1 MTGNPPGYPP
11 EPWNLAGQAYA
22 TTWRVPAARLPELPG
37 GLDPVVVAG
46 QAIVITAWLD
56 YQPPG
61 QLSYHELLA
70 TVAVR
75 NGTRATGSIT
85 GIWVDSEVSLAGGRG
100 LWGIPKDLAAFDFT
114 HGRTFTASA
123 SLDDRWIAT
132 AAFTRRAG
140 LPFAPPAAFSIAQ
153 ELQGALKYTP
163 VRSTARPHLASASW
177 NLNPDGPLGFLAGR
191 RPGPSV
197 HLADFRLTFGE

>member
-1 MTGNPPGYPP
+1 MSEYPP
-11 EPWNLAGQAYA
+11 EPWNLAGQAYL
-22 TTWRVPAARLPELPG
+22 TTWRVPVDALPALAD
-37 GLDPVVVAG
+37 GLSPVVVAG
-46 QAIVITAWLD
+46 RAVVVTAWLD

-61 QLSYHELLA
+61 RLSYHELLA

-75 NGTRATGSIT
+75 APSGGLRATGTIT
-85 GIWVDSEVSLAGGRG
+85 DIWVDSEVSLAGGRA

-123 SLDDRWIAT
+123 SLDDGWIAT

-140 LPFAPPAAFSIAQ
+140 LPFAPPAAFRIAQ
-153 ELQGALKYTP
+153 ELDGALKHTP
-163 VRSTARPHLASASW
+163 VRSTGRPHLASANW

-191 RPGPSV
+191 RPGPSA